1 MTPDVNVL
9 VAAYRADHVHH
20 HAAYEWLSEARRNCV
35 HGSETLT
42 LLPMVATAF
51 LRLVTNPR
59 VFSEPDSIEDAVA
72 FIDVLLDTP
81 GVELVD
87 CGKEWPLLR
96 DKLLSQGLYGNLVT
110 DAWIGAAV
118 ETLCEHL
125 VTFDKDFLRL
135 LPARDFTLLNPQPGG
150 AGTKSC

>member
-9 VAAYRADHVHH
+9 VAAYRADHAHH
-20 HAAYEWLSEARRNCV
+20 DTAYKWLKKARRNCAQ
-35 HGSETLT
+35 GSETFT
-42 LLPMVATAF
+42 LLPMIATSF

-59 VFSEPDSIEDAVA
+59 VFSEPDSIEDAIV

-81 GVELVD
+81 GVVLED

-96 DKLLSQGLYGNLVT
+96 DKLLTQDLHGNLVT
-110 DAWIGAAV
+110 DAWIAAVV

-125 VTFDKDFLRL
+125 ITFDKDFKRL
-135 LPARDFTLLNPQPGG
+135 LPARDLTILNP
-150 AGTKSC
+150 

>member
-9 VAAYRADHVHH
+9 VAAFRADHAHH
-20 HAAYEWLSEARRNCV
+20 GTAYGWLNEARQKCAQ
-35 HGSETLT
+35 GSETLT

-51 LRLVTNPR
+51 LRLVTNQR
-59 VFSEPDSIEDAVA
+59 VFSEPDSIEDAIA

-81 GVELVD
+81 GIVLED

-96 DKLLSQGLYGNLVT
+96 DKLLTQGLHGNLVT
-110 DAWIGAAV
+110 DAWIAAAV

-125 VTFDKDFLRL
+125 VTFDTDFTRL
-135 LPARDFTLLNPQPGG
+135 LPARDFTLLTP
-150 AGTKSC
+150 